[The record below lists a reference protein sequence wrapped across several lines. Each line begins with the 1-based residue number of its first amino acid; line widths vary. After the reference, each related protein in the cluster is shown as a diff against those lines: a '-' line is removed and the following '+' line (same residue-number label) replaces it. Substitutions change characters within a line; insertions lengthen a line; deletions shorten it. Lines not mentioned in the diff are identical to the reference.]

1 MIYYFS
7 ATGNSKHVAER
18 IAEALNDRAQSIETA
33 GAAIALQPD
42 EHLGLVTPTNWN
54 ELPVFVREFIQKT
67 DIRLAQNNYVF
78 CVATYGFLQGFV
90 CEDAR
95 RELRKKGIGMD
106 AGFLVFARPAID
118 EERLDSFFFHFYC
131 FFLRLKIHWCPGVR

>member
-67 DIRLAQNNYVF
+67 DIRLA
-78 CVATYGFLQGFV
+78 
-90 CEDAR
+90 
-95 RELRKKGIGMD
+95 
-106 AGFLVFARPAID
+106 
-118 EERLDSFFFHFYC
+118 
-131 FFLRLKIHWCPGVR
+131 

>member
-106 AGFLVFARPAID
+106 AGFLVFRGPPLTKSALI
-118 EERLDSFFFHFYC
+118 LFSSISTVFF
-131 FFLRLKIHWCPGVR
+131 